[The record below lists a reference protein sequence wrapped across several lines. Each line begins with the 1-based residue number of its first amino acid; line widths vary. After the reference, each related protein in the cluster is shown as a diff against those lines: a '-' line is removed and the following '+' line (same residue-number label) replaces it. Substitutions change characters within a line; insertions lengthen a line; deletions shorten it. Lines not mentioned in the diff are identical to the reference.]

1 MALTLPGIGLLS
13 DLLQKEM
20 TMRPVLKLI
29 PVVCLVFS
37 LCAAAE
43 QRVVSSLGRLE
54 PENGVVQLAGPSG
67 GGLTGA
73 VLKTLEVAEGD
84 WVEKDQVVARLD
96 SYDLR
101 SAEVARLNAILAN
114 ARSEMARQ
122 EDLSKT
128 SATSKAK
135 LDTAQMELD
144 IALADLAAARANLEL
159 AVVRSPLR
167 AQVLEIHA
175 YPGERI
181 GPEGIME
188 LGRTDRMYAVAEVY
202 ETDIT
207 GVKVGQLAKVRTP
220 AMDDELTGKVERI
233 SLKVGRLDVIG
244 TDPIAKTD
252 ARVVEVFILLDDSED
267 VSRFTNMQVKVEI
280 QP

>member
-1 MALTLPGIGLLS
+1 MQPRWI
-13 DLLQKEM
+13 
-20 TMRPVLKLI
+20 PVLLFG
-29 PVVCLVFS
+29 LTFS
-37 LCAAAE
+37 FSAVAE
-43 QRVVSSLGRLE
+43 ERAISSLGRLE

-73 VLKTLEVAEGD
+73 VMKSLAVAEGD

-101 SAEVARLNAILAN
+101 AAEVDRLEAVLTN
-114 ARSEMARQ
+114 ARNEMARQ
-122 EDLSKT
+122 QDLSKK
-128 SATSKAK
+128 SLTSKAN
-135 LDTAQMELD
+135 LDAAQMDLD
-144 IALADLAAARANLEL
+144 IALADLAAAKAKLEL

-175 YPGERI
+175 YPGERV

-188 LGRTDRMYAVAEVY
+188 LGRTDKMYAVAEVY

-207 GVKVGQLAKVRTP
+207 AVKVGQPAKIRLS
-220 AMDDELTGKVERI
+220 AMDRELTGKVERI
-233 SLKVGRLDVIG
+233 SLKVGRLDVVG

-252 ARVVEVFILLDDSED
+252 ARVVEVFILLDDSEA

>member
-1 MALTLPGIGLLS
+1 MQQGRILFFFFRFTLS
-13 DLLQKEM
+13 
-20 TMRPVLKLI
+20 
-29 PVVCLVFS
+29 F
-37 LCAAAE
+37 CAVADERAI
-43 QRVVSSLGRLE
+43 SSLGRLE

-73 VLKTLEVAEGD
+73 VMKSLVVAEGD

-101 SAEVARLNAILAN
+101 AAEVDRLEAVLTI

-122 EDLSKT
+122 QDLSKK
-128 SATSKAK
+128 SLTSKANF
-135 LDTAQMELD
+135 DAAQMDLD
-144 IALADLAAARANLEL
+144 IALDDLAAARARLEL
-159 AVVRSPLR
+159 AVVRAPLR

-175 YPGERI
+175 YPGERV

-188 LGRTDRMYAVAEVY
+188 LGRTDKMYAVAEVY

-207 GVKVGQLAKVRTP
+207 AVKVGQAAKIRLS
-220 AMDDELTGKVERI
+220 AMDRELTGKVERI
-233 SLKVGRLDVIG
+233 SLKVGRLDVVG

-252 ARVVEVFILLDDSED
+252 ARVVEVFILLDDSEA

>member
-1 MALTLPGIGLLS
+1 M
-13 DLLQKEM
+13 
-20 TMRPVLKLI
+20 MRPALKTI
-29 PVVCLVFS
+29 PLLCLVIP
-37 LCAAAE
+37 LWAAAE
-43 QRVVSSLGRLE
+43 QRVISSLGRLE

-67 GGLTGA
+67 SGFAGA

-84 WVEKDQVVARLD
+84 WVEKDQIVARLD
-96 SYDLR
+96 SYELR
-101 SAEVARLNAILAN
+101 SAEVARLNAILDN

-122 EDLSKT
+122 QNLSRT
-128 SATSKAK
+128 SATSRSN
-135 LDTAQMELD
+135 LDAAQMDLD

-159 AVVRSPLR
+159 AVVRAPLR

-175 YPGERI
+175 YPGERV

-207 GVKVGQLAKVRTP
+207 GVEVGQLAKIRTP
-220 AMDDELTGKVERI
+220 AMDAELTGKVERI
-233 SLKVGRLDVIG
+233 SLKVGRLDVVG

-252 ARVVEVFILLDDSED
+252 ARVVEVFILLDDSSA

>member
-1 MALTLPGIGLLS
+1 MQPGLQLLAVLAL
-13 DLLQKEM
+13 
-20 TMRPVLKLI
+20 LI
-29 PVVCLVFS
+29 SQSAV
-37 LCAAAE
+37 AE
-43 QRVVSSLGRLE
+43 QRVISSLGRLE

-96 SYDLR
+96 SYNLR
-101 SAEVARLNAILAN
+101 TAEVARLDAILAN

-122 EDLSKT
+122 QDLAKKNLT
-128 SATSKAK
+128 SQSN
-135 LDTAQMELD
+135 LDTAQMDLD
-144 IALADLAAARANLEL
+144 IALADLAAAKASLEL

-175 YPGERI
+175 YPGERV

-188 LGRTDRMYAVAEVY
+188 LRRTDRMYAVAEVY

-207 GVKVGQLAKVRTP
+207 GVKVGQLATIQTP
-220 AMDDELTGKVERI
+220 AMDTELTGKVERI

-252 ARVVEVFILLDDSED
+252 ARVVEVFILLDDSET
-267 VSRFTNMQVKVEI
+267 VSRFTNMQVRVEI

>member
-1 MALTLPGIGLLS
+1 MQPGLQLLAVLAL
-13 DLLQKEM
+13 
-20 TMRPVLKLI
+20 LI
-29 PVVCLVFS
+29 SQSAV
-37 LCAAAE
+37 AE
-43 QRVVSSLGRLE
+43 QRVISSLGRLE

-96 SYDLR
+96 SYNLR
-101 SAEVARLNAILAN
+101 TAEVARLDAILAN

-122 EDLSKT
+122 QDLAKKNLT
-128 SATSKAK
+128 SQSI
-135 LDTAQMELD
+135 LDTAQMDLD
-144 IALADLAAARANLEL
+144 IALADLAAAKASLEL

-175 YPGERI
+175 YPGERV

-207 GVKVGQLAKVRTP
+207 GVKVGQLATIQTP
-220 AMDDELTGKVERI
+220 AMDTELTGKVERI

-252 ARVVEVFILLDDSED
+252 ARVVEVFILLDDSET
-267 VSRFTNMQVKVEI
+267 VSRFTNMQVRVEI

>member
-1 MALTLPGIGLLS
+1 
-13 DLLQKEM
+13 
-20 TMRPVLKLI
+20 MRPCLRLI
-29 PVVCLVFS
+29 PLFALVVS
-37 LCAAAE
+37 LCTVAE
-43 QRVVSSLGRLE
+43 ERVISSLGRLE

-73 VLKTLEVAEGD
+73 VMKSLEVAEGD
-84 WVEKDQVVARLD
+84 WVESGQVVARLD
-96 SYDLR
+96 SYNLR
-101 SAEVARLNAILAN
+101 KAEVARLEAILAN
-114 ARSEMARQ
+114 ARNELTRQ
-122 EDLSKT
+122 KDLGTRSL
-128 SATSKAK
+128 TSKAN
-135 LDTAQMELD
+135 LETAQMDLD
-144 IALADLAAARANLEL
+144 IALADLAAAQASLEL

-175 YPGERI
+175 FPGERV

-207 GVKVGQLAKVRTP
+207 GVKVGQLAKIQTP
-220 AMDDELTGKVERI
+220 AMDTELTGKVERI
-233 SLKVGRLDVIG
+233 SLKVGRLDVVG

-252 ARVVEVFILLDDSED
+252 ARVVEVFILLDDSEA

>member
-1 MALTLPGIGLLS
+1 MQPGLQLLA
-13 DLLQKEM
+13 
-20 TMRPVLKLI
+20 VLAFLI
-29 PVVCLVFS
+29 SQSAV
-37 LCAAAE
+37 AE
-43 QRVVSSLGRLE
+43 QRVISSLGRLE

-96 SYDLR
+96 SYNLR
-101 SAEVARLNAILAN
+101 TAEVARLDAILAN

-122 EDLSKT
+122 QDLAKKNLT
-128 SATSKAK
+128 SQSN
-135 LDTAQMELD
+135 LDTAQMDLD
-144 IALADLAAARANLEL
+144 IALADLAAAKASLEL

-175 YPGERI
+175 YPGERV

-207 GVKVGQLAKVRTP
+207 GVKVGQLATIQTP
-220 AMDDELTGKVERI
+220 AMDTELTGKVERI

-252 ARVVEVFILLDDSED
+252 ARVVEVFILLDDSET
-267 VSRFTNMQVKVEI
+267 VSRFTNMQVRVEI

>member
-1 MALTLPGIGLLS
+1 
-13 DLLQKEM
+13 
-20 TMRPVLKLI
+20 MRPCLRLI
-29 PVVCLVFS
+29 PLFALVVS
-37 LCAAAE
+37 LCAVAE
-43 QRVVSSLGRLE
+43 ERVVSSLGRLE

-73 VLKTLEVAEGD
+73 VMKSVEVAEGD
-84 WVEKDQVVARLD
+84 WVESGQVVARLD
-96 SYDLR
+96 SYNLR
-101 SAEVARLNAILAN
+101 KAEVARLEAILAN
-114 ARSEMARQ
+114 ARNELTRQ
-122 EDLSKT
+122 EDLGTRSL
-128 SATSKAK
+128 TSKAN
-135 LDTAQMELD
+135 LETAQMDLD
-144 IALADLAAARANLEL
+144 IALADLAAAQASLEL

-175 YPGERI
+175 FPGERV

-207 GVKVGQLAKVRTP
+207 AVKVGQLAKIQTP
-220 AMDDELTGKVERI
+220 AMDTELTGKVEHI
-233 SLKVGRLDVIG
+233 SLKVGRLDVVG

-252 ARVVEVFILLDDSED
+252 ARVVEVFILLDDSEA

>member
-1 MALTLPGIGLLS
+1 MKIIPLS
-13 DLLQKEM
+13 
-20 TMRPVLKLI
+20 
-29 PVVCLVFS
+29 CLVLS

-43 QRVVSSLGRLE
+43 PRVISSLGRLE
-54 PENGVVQLAGPSG
+54 PENGVIQLAGPSG
-67 GGLTGA
+67 GGFTGA
-73 VLKTLEVAEGD
+73 VLKTLEVSEGD
-84 WVEKDQVVARLD
+84 WVEKDQVLARLD

-122 EDLSKT
+122 EDLSRT
-128 SATSKAK
+128 SATSRAT
-135 LDTAQMELD
+135 LDAAQMDLD
-144 IALADLAAARANLEL
+144 IALADLAAARASLEL
-159 AVVRSPLR
+159 AVVRAPLR

-175 YPGERI
+175 YPGERV

-207 GVKVGQLAKVRTP
+207 AVKAGQLARVQAP
-220 AMDDELTGKVERI
+220 AMETALSGRVERI
-233 SLKVGRLDVIG
+233 SLKVGRLDAIG
-244 TDPIAKTD
+244 TDPISKTD
-252 ARVVEVFILLDDSED
+252 ARVVEVFILLDDSES
-267 VSRFTNMQVKVEI
+267 VARFTNMQVKVEI

>member
-1 MALTLPGIGLLS
+1 M
-13 DLLQKEM
+13 
-20 TMRPVLKLI
+20 
-29 PVVCLVFS
+29 
-37 LCAAAE
+37 
-43 QRVVSSLGRLE
+43 
-54 PENGVVQLAGPSG
+54 QLAGPSG
-67 GGLTGA
+67 GGLGGA

-84 WVEKDQVVARLD
+84 WVEENQVLARLD
-96 SYDLR
+96 SYELR
-101 SAEVARLNAILAN
+101 IAEVARLDAILAN
-114 ARSEMARQ
+114 ARNEMARQ
-122 EDLSKT
+122 QDLSRT

-135 LDTAQMELD
+135 LDAAQMDLD
-144 IALADLAAARANLEL
+144 IALADLAAARASLEL
-159 AVVRSPLR
+159 AVVRSPIR

-175 YPGERI
+175 YPGERV

-207 GVKVGQLAKVRTP
+207 GVKVGQLATVRTP
-220 AMDDELTGKVERI
+220 AMEEELTGKVERI

-244 TDPIAKTD
+244 NDPIAKTD
-252 ARVVEVFILLDDSED
+252 ARVVEVFILLDDSEA